1 MDIQVFNKKLHK
13 ISALTENAISDG
25 QFSPL
30 ERELILSYIRELYD
44 IVLDEK
50 HPLDVRQAPV
60 VVERKMEPVYAE
72 PIRQPEA
79 PKATPIAEPIV
90 IPQPVV
96 QTVVVEEKVVAIPQ
110 PEPVLVQVVEEVVK
124 VEPVKQAEIQKPSFV
139 PSAASADAL
148 SELFVDEKI
157 SDLSDKLAQS
167 PVKDLTKSMGIN
179 ERIFTQQELFGNNQA
194 HFSETLEGLN
204 KCQSFDEAKQYLV
217 HNVICKYDWV
227 AEQNIKKAVT
237 FIKLVKRKFI

>member
-50 HPLDVRQAPV
+50 HPLDVRQASV
-60 VVERKMEPVYAE
+60 LVERKVEPVYAE

-79 PKATPIAEPIV
+79 PKATPLAEPIV
-90 IPQPVV
+90 VQPATH
-96 QTVVVEEKVVAIPQ
+96 TVVVEEKVVIPQ
-110 PEPVLVQVVEEVVK
+110 PEPVQVIEEVVK
-124 VEPVKQAEIQKPSFV
+124 VEPVKQVEVQKPSFV

-217 HNVICKYDWV
+217 NNVIYKYDWV
-227 AEQNIKKAVT
+227 AEQNIKKAAT
-237 FIKLVKRKFI
+237 FIKLVKRKFV

>member
-60 VVERKMEPVYAE
+60 VVERKAEPLSAE
-72 PIRQPEA
+72 PIRQAET
-79 PKATPIAEPIV
+79 PKAAPIAEPIV
-90 IPQPVV
+90 VPQPVAH
-96 QTVVVEEKVVAIPQ
+96 TVVVEEKVVIPQ
-110 PEPVLVQVVEEVVK
+110 PEPIQIQKVEEVVK
-124 VEPVKQAEIQKPSFV
+124 AEPVKQVEIQKPSFV
-139 PSAASADAL
+139 PNAGSSDAL
-148 SELFVDEKI
+148 AELFVDEKI
-157 SDLSDKLAQS
+157 SDLSDKLALS
-167 PVKDLTKSMGIN
+167 PIKDLTKSMGIN

-217 HNVICKYDWV
+217 HNVIYKYDWV

>member
-60 VVERKMEPVYAE
+60 VVERKVKPVYAE

-79 PKATPIAEPIV
+79 PKATPIAEPTV
-90 IPQPVV
+90 ITQPVV
-96 QTVVVEEKVVAIPQ
+96 QTVVVEEKVVIPQ
-110 PEPVLVQVVEEVVK
+110 PEPVQVIEEVIK
-124 VEPVKQAEIQKPSFV
+124 LEPVKQVELQKPSFV

-217 HNVICKYDWV
+217 NNVIYKYDWV
-227 AEQNIKKAVT
+227 AEPKIKKAAT
-237 FIKLVKRKFI
+237 FIKLVKRKFV

>member
-30 ERELILSYIRELYD
+30 ERELVLSYIRELYD

-50 HPLDVRQAPV
+50 HPLDVRQSPV
-60 VVERKMEPVYAE
+60 VVERKVEQAYSEPV
-72 PIRQPEA
+72 RLPETVKVA
-79 PKATPIAEPIV
+79 AAVQSIEEIKPT
-90 IPQPVV
+90 V
-96 QTVVVEEKVVAIPQ
+96 QTVAVEENIVITQ
-110 PEPVLVQVVEEVVK
+110 PEPEQIRVYEQIVQTEVTK
-124 VEPVKQAEIQKPSFV
+124 PQPTSQPVFV
-139 PSAASADAL
+139 TSKENADILA
-148 SELFVDEKI
+148 ELFVDEKI
-157 SDLSDKLAQS
+157 ADLSDKLAQS
-167 PVKDLTKSMGIN
+167 PVRDLTKSMGIN

-217 HNVICKYDWV
+217 NNVIYKYDWV
-227 AEQNIKKAVT
+227 AEQKSKKAAT
-237 FIKLVKRKFI
+237 FIKLVKRKFV

>member
-50 HPLDVRQAPV
+50 HPLDVRQAPE
-60 VVERKMEPVYAE
+60 VVERKAEPLSAE
-72 PIRQPEA
+72 PIRQAET
-79 PKATPIAEPIV
+79 PKAAPIAEPIV
-90 IPQPVV
+90 VPQPVAH
-96 QTVVVEEKVVAIPQ
+96 TVVVEEKVIIPQ
-110 PEPVLVQVVEEVVK
+110 PEPIQIQVVEEVVK
-124 VEPVKQAEIQKPSFV
+124 AEPVKQVEIQKPSFV
-139 PSAASADAL
+139 PNAGSSDAL
-148 SELFVDEKI
+148 AELFVDEKI
-157 SDLSDKLAQS
+157 SDLSDKLALS
-167 PVKDLTKSMGIN
+167 PIKDLTKSMGIN

-217 HNVICKYDWV
+217 HNVIYKYDWV

>member
-60 VVERKMEPVYAE
+60 VVERKVEPVYAE

-79 PKATPIAEPIV
+79 PKATPIAEPTV
-90 IPQPVV
+90 ITQPVV
-96 QTVVVEEKVVAIPQ
+96 QTVVVEEKVVIPQ
-110 PEPVLVQVVEEVVK
+110 PEPVQVIEEVIK
-124 VEPVKQAEIQKPSFV
+124 LEPVKQVELQKPSFV

-217 HNVICKYDWV
+217 NNVIYKYDWV
-227 AEQNIKKAVT
+227 AEPKIKKAAT
-237 FIKLVKRKFI
+237 FIKLVKRKFV